1 MPALA
6 LAMPYKGPMTNSRT
20 PYLLALTG
28 LFFLGL
34 AGPIR
39 ADAQGQGRGPGRRD
53 LVVPK
58 SVQPPPGMCRIWING
73 VPANK
78 QPAPTDCWTA
88 LRDRPP
94 NGRVL
99 FGDVP
104 RLRSGAGRR
113 GGSKNDD
120 DK

>member
-1 MPALA
+1 
-6 LAMPYKGPMTNSRT
+6 MTNSRT
-20 PYLLALTG
+20 SYLLVLAALVV
-28 LFFLGL
+28 L
-34 AGPIR
+34 AAPTR
-39 ADAQGQGRGPGRRD
+39 VNAQGRGKGQDRRD
-53 LVVPK
+53 AVVPRA
-58 SVQPPPGMCRIWING
+58 VQPPPGMCRVWING

-104 RLRSGAGRR
+104 KLRSSAGRR
-113 GGSKNDD
+113 GGSKKDD
-120 DK
+120 EK

>member
-1 MPALA
+1 MTSPMTKRTSCLVALA
-6 LAMPYKGPMTNSRT
+6 GFLAFAP
-20 PYLLALTG
+20 L
-28 LFFLGL
+28 
-34 AGPIR
+34 R
-39 ADAQGQGRGPGRRD
+39 AQAQGRGKDPVRPE
-53 LVVPK
+53 VVI
-58 SVQPPPGMCRIWING
+58 SRVVQPPPGMCRVWING

-104 RLRSGAGRR
+104 KLRSGTGRR
-113 GGSKNDD
+113 GNKNDD
-120 DK
+120 DR

>member
-1 MPALA
+1 
-6 LAMPYKGPMTNSRT
+6 
-20 PYLLALTG
+20 
-28 LFFLGL
+28 
-34 AGPIR
+34 
-39 ADAQGQGRGPGRRD
+39 
-53 LVVPK
+53 
-58 SVQPPPGMCRIWING
+58 MCRIWING

-104 RLRSGAGRR
+104 KLRSGGGRR
-113 GGSKNDD
+113 GSKNDD

>member
-1 MPALA
+1 
-6 LAMPYKGPMTNSRT
+6 MTNSRT
-20 PYLLALTG
+20 SYLLFLTAV
-28 LFFLGL
+28 LVL
-34 AGPIR
+34 AAPTRVG
-39 ADAQGQGRGPGRRD
+39 AQARGRGQDRPDAVISRI
-53 LVVPK
+53 
-58 SVQPPPGMCRIWING
+58 VQPPPGMCRVWING

-104 RLRSGAGRR
+104 KLRSGAGRR
-113 GGSKNDD
+113 GSKNDD
-120 DK
+120 EK

>member
-1 MPALA
+1 
-6 LAMPYKGPMTNSRT
+6 
-20 PYLLALTG
+20 
-28 LFFLGL
+28 
-34 AGPIR
+34 
-39 ADAQGQGRGPGRRD
+39 
-53 LVVPK
+53 
-58 SVQPPPGMCRIWING
+58 MCRVWING

-104 RLRSGAGRR
+104 KLRSGGGRR
-113 GGSKNDD
+113 GGSKKDD

>member
-1 MPALA
+1 
-6 LAMPYKGPMTNSRT
+6 MTTTRT
-20 PYLLALTG
+20 PYWLVVAAFFALA
-28 LFFLGL
+28 
-34 AGPIR
+34 P
-39 ADAQGQGRGPGRRD
+39 AQIGAQGRGKGQDRPDAVISRI
-53 LVVPK
+53 
-58 SVQPPPGMCRIWING
+58 VQPPPGMCRVWISG

-104 RLRSGAGRR
+104 KLRSGAGRR
-113 GGSKNDD
+113 GGKNNDE
-120 DK
+120 K

>member
-1 MPALA
+1 
-6 LAMPYKGPMTNSRT
+6 MTNSRT
-20 PYLLALTG
+20 SYLLGLG
-28 LFFLGL
+28 LFFLAL
-34 AGPIR
+34 AAPTG
-39 ADAQGQGRGPGRRD
+39 ANAQGRGKGQERAK
-53 LVVPK
+53 VVISK
-58 SVQPPPGMCRIWING
+58 ALQPPPGMCRVWING

-104 RLRSGAGRR
+104 KLRPGAGRR